1 MGGMPFAGIP
11 PRGEMGGSGFP
22 EGSGRFSSA
31 RRPARL
37 STLRQ
42 AGRMRMPRGHPVEGD
57 GRTCRHLEAYRPGT
71 LHLGA
76 PDRVGRRR
84 SRRIHRRQPSGHRRL
99 LRLPYRIY
107 APRRINSRLEAAAFA
122 ARAINAED
130 VSWEHGLPLT
140 RPERTLIDLCLDN
153 EDPSLIA
160 DAYRDARDIGLD
172 YEHLGKL
179 VRETSATPKREKAL
193 EALAELMRAIPKGDR

>member
-1 MGGMPFAGIP
+1 MPPF
-11 PRGEMGGSGFP
+11 GSSPTRHASLG
-22 EGSGRFSSA
+22 SA
-31 RRPARL
+31 R
-37 STLRQ
+37 
-42 AGRMRMPRGHPVEGD
+42 
-57 GRTCRHLEAYRPGT
+57 
-71 LHLGA
+71 
-76 PDRVGRRR
+76 
-84 SRRIHRRQPSGHRRL
+84 PSGTASQSAEPPPPAFQGIGDFFAS
-99 LRLPYRIY
+99 PYRIY
-107 APRRINSRLEAAAFA
+107 APRRINSRLEAATFA

-130 VSWEHGLPLT
+130 VSWEQGLPLT
-140 RPERTLIDLCLDN
+140 RPERTLIDLCLDS